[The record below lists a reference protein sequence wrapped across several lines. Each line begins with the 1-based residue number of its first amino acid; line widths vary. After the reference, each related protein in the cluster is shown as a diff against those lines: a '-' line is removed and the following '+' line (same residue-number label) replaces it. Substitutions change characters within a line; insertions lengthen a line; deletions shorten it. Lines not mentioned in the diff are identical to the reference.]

1 MLLSSSCASV
11 TVPSHPS
18 LVAPITVLEARDEA
32 VIELTRLNGQ
42 KLYLN
47 CDLLKYAEMSPD
59 TLLTL
64 VTGDKIVVRESC
76 AEVIA
81 LALAWRAGVLRAA
94 WPDAAAAVGALV
106 SRIENGCAGPASERR
121 EG

>member
-1 MLLSSSCASV
+1 MDLFTSS
-11 TVPSHPS
+11 PQP
-18 LVAPITVLEARDEA
+18 PITELEARDDA

-47 CDLLKYAEMSPD
+47 CDLLKYAETSPD
-59 TLLTL
+59 TVLTL

-76 AEVIA
+76 GQVIA
-81 LALAWRAGVLRAA
+81 LALAERADVLRSA
-94 WPDAAAAVGALV
+94 WPDAAAALGALLSQNHRATPIV
-106 SRIENGCAGPASERR
+106 PDRRR